1 MVKGKQLVQG
11 QQFVFKCKVA
21 TSNSYIDTEA
31 LTDSGATGNCI
42 STLFAQRHNLP
53 TFRLKQP
60 LQLRLGDG
68 NFAMA
73 PITHGVLAPIS
84 HAEHV
89 SEELF
94 YSVPMTTYDFIF
106 GTSWLE
112 EHNPHID
119 WREKTMRFNSEHCYA
134 NCLHKGEQ
142 VTVRSSRHRRAA
154 AKAKERNPT
163 YANMDI
169 HHVSGEAAA
178 ALASRPENG
187 TIWLYPHDF
196 EQLDKDDSDD
206 ADERAQASRVF
217 ASLFAMDM
225 NALSQED
232 IDKFHQ
238 KLNSPAKTRDEVL
251 DKLPEWLHDLAHRF
265 NPDPATTDL
274 PARRGAVDHSIDIIP
289 GSKHPNAKMYGISK
303 DEGLAV
309 KAYVEDMRGRGEIRE
324 SKSDFA
330 SPVLVVRKSGG
341 GLRICV
347 DYRALNAVTIKNRN
361 APPMIKETL
370 ARLANVAYFT
380 VVDVIAA
387 FNKIRIKEGDEHKT
401 AFLTRYGLFEYLV
414 MPFGL
419 CNAPGTFQAYI
430 NEVLRDY
437 LDEFC
442 SAYLDDVL
450 IYSASL
456 AEHKV
461 HVRKVI
467 ESLGEAGLH
476 LDIDKSE
483 FAVQEVRYLGLILT
497 TEGIKMDPA
506 KVKSV
511 LDWGTPTT
519 LKELQAF
526 LGFANF
532 YRRFIV
538 AFSYIARPLTDL
550 TRGTNG
556 DVKLNF
562 PIAQGS
568 AAHDAFEKLKKAFT
582 IAPVLAH
589 FNPALETWVETDSS
603 DTVTAA
609 VLSQVQT
616 DGVLKPVAFIS
627 TKMSPAEC
635 NYAIYDKELMAIV
648 RAFEEW
654 RPELAG
660 TSDPVKVI
668 SDHATLQTFMVNK
681 ALNRR
686 QARWAEFLSEF
697 NFKITYRPG
706 RLGSKPDALTRRP
719 GDTPTN
725 PNDPR
730 IIHQTQTILG
740 PDRVDDVIKRDTH
753 THNDARQAIQLAALL
768 FEYAEEVQTLAG
780 MLYLMSEEAYGVD
793 DLVDD
798 DSTPDIPHAAAPASL
813 ARVPGENAPDDGLMT
828 AIVNAYRVDP
838 TLQEIIRAKADGARH
853 LPHTV
858 AIQMK
863 LKLELQDCEIR
874 NSLVYF
880 RGRLFIPYDDDL
892 RKDIVR
898 RFHDTATAGHGG
910 KRSTY
915 YLVSQQYYWPLM
927 TDTVAQYTRSCVVC
941 RRAKPYRDRKQGL
954 LHPLPVPK
962 RFWTDIS
969 VDFITPLPDCT
980 RFGRTYSHVMVVI
993 DRLSKSQRF
1002 IALDSLEVD
1011 AVVRAFVDYVWRE
1024 EGFPTTIVSDRGSQF
1039 VSHFWKELCHR
1050 LGVTP
1055 KLSTAYHPET
1065 DGQTEVANAGLKCYL
1080 RAYTNYMQ
1088 NDWVDWLPLAQL
1100 AINNR
1105 ENVSSGVAPALATKG
1120 YLPRMGSELVTEDS
1134 PITDAR
1140 SRAEQLLR
1148 EDARGTVKRMTDVI
1162 RFMQENLRWSQNKM
1176 EHYAN
1181 QHRQPA
1187 PDYRVGDKV
1196 YIDARNIPT
1205 MRPSRGLSAKNL
1217 GPYKVRALPNRY
1229 AVELALPDCY
1239 KQVHPVFHPWLLH
1252 LDADQTARPSEGVI
1266 AEKHPDGEHDYYVDM
1281 VVDCRIDKRRKDTL
1295 TNKKGMLQY
1304 KVKYTNSPDW
1314 NASPAWQDYTDLW
1327 GAEEAVEDF
1336 HRLYP
1341 DKPPPHEL
1349 YRDLALYLNLVAA
1362 YSLGR
1367 DDVEVVSVLDSCELA
1382 LSPSHSLMA
1391 QLGPGKVAQLRTSVS
1406 KQKQGPEG

>member
-309 KAYVEDMRGRGEIRE
+309 KAYVEDMRGR
-324 SKSDFA
+324 
-330 SPVLVVRKSGG
+330 
-341 GLRICV
+341 
-347 DYRALNAVTIKNRN
+347 
-361 APPMIKETL
+361 
-370 ARLANVAYFT
+370 
-380 VVDVIAA
+380 
-387 FNKIRIKEGDEHKT
+387 
-401 AFLTRYGLFEYLV
+401 
-414 MPFGL
+414 
-419 CNAPGTFQAYI
+419 
-430 NEVLRDY
+430 
-437 LDEFC
+437 
-442 SAYLDDVL
+442 
-450 IYSASL
+450 
-456 AEHKV
+456 
-461 HVRKVI
+461 
-467 ESLGEAGLH
+467 
-476 LDIDKSE
+476 
-483 FAVQEVRYLGLILT
+483 
-497 TEGIKMDPA
+497 
-506 KVKSV
+506 
-511 LDWGTPTT
+511 
-519 LKELQAF
+519 
-526 LGFANF
+526 
-532 YRRFIV
+532 
-538 AFSYIARPLTDL
+538 
-550 TRGTNG
+550 
-556 DVKLNF
+556 
-562 PIAQGS
+562 
-568 AAHDAFEKLKKAFT
+568 
-582 IAPVLAH
+582 
-589 FNPALETWVETDSS
+589 
-603 DTVTAA
+603 
-609 VLSQVQT
+609 
-616 DGVLKPVAFIS
+616 
-627 TKMSPAEC
+627 
-635 NYAIYDKELMAIV
+635 
-648 RAFEEW
+648 
-654 RPELAG
+654 
-660 TSDPVKVI
+660 
-668 SDHATLQTFMVNK
+668 
-681 ALNRR
+681 
-686 QARWAEFLSEF
+686 
-697 NFKITYRPG
+697 
-706 RLGSKPDALTRRP
+706 
-719 GDTPTN
+719 
-725 PNDPR
+725 
-730 IIHQTQTILG
+730 
-740 PDRVDDVIKRDTH
+740 
-753 THNDARQAIQLAALL
+753 
-768 FEYAEEVQTLAG
+768 
-780 MLYLMSEEAYGVD
+780 
-793 DLVDD
+793 
-798 DSTPDIPHAAAPASL
+798 
-813 ARVPGENAPDDGLMT
+813 
-828 AIVNAYRVDP
+828 
-838 TLQEIIRAKADGARH
+838 
-853 LPHTV
+853 
-858 AIQMK
+858 
-863 LKLELQDCEIR
+863 
-874 NSLVYF
+874 
-880 RGRLFIPYDDDL
+880 
-892 RKDIVR
+892 
-898 RFHDTATAGHGG
+898 
-910 KRSTY
+910 
-915 YLVSQQYYWPLM
+915 
-927 TDTVAQYTRSCVVC
+927 
-941 RRAKPYRDRKQGL
+941 
-954 LHPLPVPK
+954 
-962 RFWTDIS
+962 
-969 VDFITPLPDCT
+969 
-980 RFGRTYSHVMVVI
+980 
-993 DRLSKSQRF
+993 
-1002 IALDSLEVD
+1002 
-1011 AVVRAFVDYVWRE
+1011 
-1024 EGFPTTIVSDRGSQF
+1024 
-1039 VSHFWKELCHR
+1039 
-1050 LGVTP
+1050 
-1055 KLSTAYHPET
+1055 
-1065 DGQTEVANAGLKCYL
+1065 
-1080 RAYTNYMQ
+1080 
-1088 NDWVDWLPLAQL
+1088 
-1100 AINNR
+1100 
-1105 ENVSSGVAPALATKG
+1105 
-1120 YLPRMGSELVTEDS
+1120 VTEDS

>member
-309 KAYVEDMRGRGEIRE
+309 KAYVEDMRGR
-324 SKSDFA
+324 
-330 SPVLVVRKSGG
+330 
-341 GLRICV
+341 
-347 DYRALNAVTIKNRN
+347 
-361 APPMIKETL
+361 
-370 ARLANVAYFT
+370 
-380 VVDVIAA
+380 
-387 FNKIRIKEGDEHKT
+387 
-401 AFLTRYGLFEYLV
+401 
-414 MPFGL
+414 
-419 CNAPGTFQAYI
+419 
-430 NEVLRDY
+430 
-437 LDEFC
+437 
-442 SAYLDDVL
+442 
-450 IYSASL
+450 
-456 AEHKV
+456 
-461 HVRKVI
+461 
-467 ESLGEAGLH
+467 
-476 LDIDKSE
+476 
-483 FAVQEVRYLGLILT
+483 
-497 TEGIKMDPA
+497 
-506 KVKSV
+506 
-511 LDWGTPTT
+511 
-519 LKELQAF
+519 
-526 LGFANF
+526 
-532 YRRFIV
+532 
-538 AFSYIARPLTDL
+538 
-550 TRGTNG
+550 
-556 DVKLNF
+556 
-562 PIAQGS
+562 
-568 AAHDAFEKLKKAFT
+568 
-582 IAPVLAH
+582 
-589 FNPALETWVETDSS
+589 
-603 DTVTAA
+603 
-609 VLSQVQT
+609 
-616 DGVLKPVAFIS
+616 
-627 TKMSPAEC
+627 
-635 NYAIYDKELMAIV
+635 
-648 RAFEEW
+648 
-654 RPELAG
+654 
-660 TSDPVKVI
+660 
-668 SDHATLQTFMVNK
+668 
-681 ALNRR
+681 
-686 QARWAEFLSEF
+686 
-697 NFKITYRPG
+697 
-706 RLGSKPDALTRRP
+706 
-719 GDTPTN
+719 
-725 PNDPR
+725 
-730 IIHQTQTILG
+730 
-740 PDRVDDVIKRDTH
+740 
-753 THNDARQAIQLAALL
+753 
-768 FEYAEEVQTLAG
+768 
-780 MLYLMSEEAYGVD
+780 
-793 DLVDD
+793 
-798 DSTPDIPHAAAPASL
+798 
-813 ARVPGENAPDDGLMT
+813 
-828 AIVNAYRVDP
+828 
-838 TLQEIIRAKADGARH
+838 
-853 LPHTV
+853 
-858 AIQMK
+858 
-863 LKLELQDCEIR
+863 
-874 NSLVYF
+874 
-880 RGRLFIPYDDDL
+880 
-892 RKDIVR
+892 
-898 RFHDTATAGHGG
+898 
-910 KRSTY
+910 
-915 YLVSQQYYWPLM
+915 
-927 TDTVAQYTRSCVVC
+927 
-941 RRAKPYRDRKQGL
+941 
-954 LHPLPVPK
+954 
-962 RFWTDIS
+962 
-969 VDFITPLPDCT
+969 
-980 RFGRTYSHVMVVI
+980 
-993 DRLSKSQRF
+993 
-1002 IALDSLEVD
+1002 
-1011 AVVRAFVDYVWRE
+1011 
-1024 EGFPTTIVSDRGSQF
+1024 
-1039 VSHFWKELCHR
+1039 
-1050 LGVTP
+1050 
-1055 KLSTAYHPET
+1055 
-1065 DGQTEVANAGLKCYL
+1065 
-1080 RAYTNYMQ
+1080 
-1088 NDWVDWLPLAQL
+1088 
-1100 AINNR
+1100 
-1105 ENVSSGVAPALATKG
+1105 
-1120 YLPRMGSELVTEDS
+1120 
-1134 PITDAR
+1134 
-1140 SRAEQLLR
+1140 
-1148 EDARGTVKRMTDVI
+1148 
-1162 RFMQENLRWSQNKM
+1162 
-1176 EHYAN
+1176 
-1181 QHRQPA
+1181 
-1187 PDYRVGDKV
+1187 
-1196 YIDARNIPT
+1196 
-1205 MRPSRGLSAKNL
+1205 
-1217 GPYKVRALPNRY
+1217 
-1229 AVELALPDCY
+1229 DCY

>member
-309 KAYVEDMRGRGEIRE
+309 KAYVEDMRGRG
-324 SKSDFA
+324 
-330 SPVLVVRKSGG
+330 
-341 GLRICV
+341 
-347 DYRALNAVTIKNRN
+347 
-361 APPMIKETL
+361 
-370 ARLANVAYFT
+370 
-380 VVDVIAA
+380 
-387 FNKIRIKEGDEHKT
+387 
-401 AFLTRYGLFEYLV
+401 
-414 MPFGL
+414 
-419 CNAPGTFQAYI
+419 
-430 NEVLRDY
+430 
-437 LDEFC
+437 
-442 SAYLDDVL
+442 
-450 IYSASL
+450 
-456 AEHKV
+456 
-461 HVRKVI
+461 
-467 ESLGEAGLH
+467 
-476 LDIDKSE
+476 
-483 FAVQEVRYLGLILT
+483 
-497 TEGIKMDPA
+497 
-506 KVKSV
+506 
-511 LDWGTPTT
+511 
-519 LKELQAF
+519 
-526 LGFANF
+526 
-532 YRRFIV
+532 
-538 AFSYIARPLTDL
+538 
-550 TRGTNG
+550 
-556 DVKLNF
+556 
-562 PIAQGS
+562 
-568 AAHDAFEKLKKAFT
+568 
-582 IAPVLAH
+582 
-589 FNPALETWVETDSS
+589 
-603 DTVTAA
+603 
-609 VLSQVQT
+609 
-616 DGVLKPVAFIS
+616 
-627 TKMSPAEC
+627 
-635 NYAIYDKELMAIV
+635 
-648 RAFEEW
+648 
-654 RPELAG
+654 
-660 TSDPVKVI
+660 
-668 SDHATLQTFMVNK
+668 
-681 ALNRR
+681 
-686 QARWAEFLSEF
+686 
-697 NFKITYRPG
+697 
-706 RLGSKPDALTRRP
+706 
-719 GDTPTN
+719 
-725 PNDPR
+725 
-730 IIHQTQTILG
+730 
-740 PDRVDDVIKRDTH
+740 
-753 THNDARQAIQLAALL
+753 
-768 FEYAEEVQTLAG
+768 

-798 DSTPDIPHAAAPASL
+798 DSTPDVALDSQPKGETIEIPHAAAPASL

-1367 DDVEVVSVLDSCELA
+1367 DDVEVASVLDSCELA

>member
-309 KAYVEDMRGRGEIRE
+309 KAYVEDMRGRG
-324 SKSDFA
+324 
-330 SPVLVVRKSGG
+330 
-341 GLRICV
+341 
-347 DYRALNAVTIKNRN
+347 
-361 APPMIKETL
+361 
-370 ARLANVAYFT
+370 
-380 VVDVIAA
+380 
-387 FNKIRIKEGDEHKT
+387 
-401 AFLTRYGLFEYLV
+401 
-414 MPFGL
+414 
-419 CNAPGTFQAYI
+419 
-430 NEVLRDY
+430 
-437 LDEFC
+437 
-442 SAYLDDVL
+442 
-450 IYSASL
+450 
-456 AEHKV
+456 
-461 HVRKVI
+461 
-467 ESLGEAGLH
+467 
-476 LDIDKSE
+476 
-483 FAVQEVRYLGLILT
+483 
-497 TEGIKMDPA
+497 
-506 KVKSV
+506 
-511 LDWGTPTT
+511 
-519 LKELQAF
+519 
-526 LGFANF
+526 
-532 YRRFIV
+532 
-538 AFSYIARPLTDL
+538 
-550 TRGTNG
+550 
-556 DVKLNF
+556 
-562 PIAQGS
+562 
-568 AAHDAFEKLKKAFT
+568 
-582 IAPVLAH
+582 
-589 FNPALETWVETDSS
+589 
-603 DTVTAA
+603 
-609 VLSQVQT
+609 
-616 DGVLKPVAFIS
+616 
-627 TKMSPAEC
+627 
-635 NYAIYDKELMAIV
+635 
-648 RAFEEW
+648 
-654 RPELAG
+654 
-660 TSDPVKVI
+660 
-668 SDHATLQTFMVNK
+668 
-681 ALNRR
+681 
-686 QARWAEFLSEF
+686 
-697 NFKITYRPG
+697 
-706 RLGSKPDALTRRP
+706 
-719 GDTPTN
+719 
-725 PNDPR
+725 
-730 IIHQTQTILG
+730 
-740 PDRVDDVIKRDTH
+740 
-753 THNDARQAIQLAALL
+753 
-768 FEYAEEVQTLAG
+768 

-798 DSTPDIPHAAAPASL
+798 DSTPDVALDSQPKGETIEIPHAAAPASL

-1205 MRPSRGLSAKNL
+1205 MRPSRGLSAKSL

>member
-309 KAYVEDMRGRGEIRE
+309 KAYVEDMRGRG
-324 SKSDFA
+324 
-330 SPVLVVRKSGG
+330 
-341 GLRICV
+341 
-347 DYRALNAVTIKNRN
+347 
-361 APPMIKETL
+361 
-370 ARLANVAYFT
+370 
-380 VVDVIAA
+380 
-387 FNKIRIKEGDEHKT
+387 
-401 AFLTRYGLFEYLV
+401 
-414 MPFGL
+414 
-419 CNAPGTFQAYI
+419 
-430 NEVLRDY
+430 
-437 LDEFC
+437 
-442 SAYLDDVL
+442 
-450 IYSASL
+450 
-456 AEHKV
+456 
-461 HVRKVI
+461 
-467 ESLGEAGLH
+467 
-476 LDIDKSE
+476 
-483 FAVQEVRYLGLILT
+483 
-497 TEGIKMDPA
+497 
-506 KVKSV
+506 
-511 LDWGTPTT
+511 
-519 LKELQAF
+519 
-526 LGFANF
+526 
-532 YRRFIV
+532 
-538 AFSYIARPLTDL
+538 
-550 TRGTNG
+550 
-556 DVKLNF
+556 
-562 PIAQGS
+562 
-568 AAHDAFEKLKKAFT
+568 
-582 IAPVLAH
+582 
-589 FNPALETWVETDSS
+589 
-603 DTVTAA
+603 
-609 VLSQVQT
+609 
-616 DGVLKPVAFIS
+616 
-627 TKMSPAEC
+627 
-635 NYAIYDKELMAIV
+635 
-648 RAFEEW
+648 
-654 RPELAG
+654 
-660 TSDPVKVI
+660 
-668 SDHATLQTFMVNK
+668 
-681 ALNRR
+681 
-686 QARWAEFLSEF
+686 
-697 NFKITYRPG
+697 
-706 RLGSKPDALTRRP
+706 
-719 GDTPTN
+719 
-725 PNDPR
+725 
-730 IIHQTQTILG
+730 
-740 PDRVDDVIKRDTH
+740 
-753 THNDARQAIQLAALL
+753 
-768 FEYAEEVQTLAG
+768 

-798 DSTPDIPHAAAPASL
+798 DSTPDVALDSQPKGETIEIPHAAAPASL

-927 TDTVAQYTRSCVVC
+927 TETVAQYTRSCVVC

>member
-1 MVKGKQLVQG
+1 
-11 QQFVFKCKVA
+11 
-21 TSNSYIDTEA
+21 
-31 LTDSGATGNCI
+31 
-42 STLFAQRHNLP
+42 
-53 TFRLKQP
+53 
-60 LQLRLGDG
+60 
-68 NFAMA
+68 
-73 PITHGVLAPIS
+73 
-84 HAEHV
+84 
-89 SEELF
+89 
-94 YSVPMTTYDFIF
+94 
-106 GTSWLE
+106 
-112 EHNPHID
+112 
-119 WREKTMRFNSEHCYA
+119 
-134 NCLHKGEQ
+134 
-142 VTVRSSRHRRAA
+142 
-154 AKAKERNPT
+154 
-163 YANMDI
+163 MDI

-324 SKSDFA
+324 SNF
-330 SPVLVVRKSGG
+330 
-341 GLRICV
+341 
-347 DYRALNAVTIKNRN
+347 
-361 APPMIKETL
+361 
-370 ARLANVAYFT
+370 
-380 VVDVIAA
+380 
-387 FNKIRIKEGDEHKT
+387 
-401 AFLTRYGLFEYLV
+401 
-414 MPFGL
+414 
-419 CNAPGTFQAYI
+419 PGTGA
-430 NEVLRDY
+430 
-437 LDEFC
+437 
-442 SAYLDDVL
+442 
-450 IYSASL
+450 
-456 AEHKV
+456 
-461 HVRKVI
+461 
-467 ESLGEAGLH
+467 
-476 LDIDKSE
+476 
-483 FAVQEVRYLGLILT
+483 
-497 TEGIKMDPA
+497 
-506 KVKSV
+506 
-511 LDWGTPTT
+511 
-519 LKELQAF
+519 
-526 LGFANF
+526 
-532 YRRFIV
+532 
-538 AFSYIARPLTDL
+538 
-550 TRGTNG
+550 
-556 DVKLNF
+556 
-562 PIAQGS
+562 
-568 AAHDAFEKLKKAFT
+568 
-582 IAPVLAH
+582 
-589 FNPALETWVETDSS
+589 
-603 DTVTAA
+603 
-609 VLSQVQT
+609 
-616 DGVLKPVAFIS
+616 
-627 TKMSPAEC
+627 
-635 NYAIYDKELMAIV
+635 
-648 RAFEEW
+648 
-654 RPELAG
+654 
-660 TSDPVKVI
+660 
-668 SDHATLQTFMVNK
+668 
-681 ALNRR
+681 
-686 QARWAEFLSEF
+686 
-697 NFKITYRPG
+697 
-706 RLGSKPDALTRRP
+706 
-719 GDTPTN
+719 
-725 PNDPR
+725 
-730 IIHQTQTILG
+730 
-740 PDRVDDVIKRDTH
+740 
-753 THNDARQAIQLAALL
+753 
-768 FEYAEEVQTLAG
+768 
-780 MLYLMSEEAYGVD
+780 
-793 DLVDD
+793 
-798 DSTPDIPHAAAPASL
+798 
-813 ARVPGENAPDDGLMT
+813 GENAPDDGLMT

-1140 SRAEQLLR
+1140 SRAKTVAPR
-1148 EDARGTVKRMTDVI
+1148 RRRGTVKRMTDVI

-1341 DKPPPHEL
+1341 DKPHL
-1349 YRDLALYLNLVAA
+1349 TN
-1362 YSLGR
+1362 
-1367 DDVEVVSVLDSCELA
+1367 
-1382 LSPSHSLMA
+1382 
-1391 QLGPGKVAQLRTSVS
+1391 
-1406 KQKQGPEG
+1406 